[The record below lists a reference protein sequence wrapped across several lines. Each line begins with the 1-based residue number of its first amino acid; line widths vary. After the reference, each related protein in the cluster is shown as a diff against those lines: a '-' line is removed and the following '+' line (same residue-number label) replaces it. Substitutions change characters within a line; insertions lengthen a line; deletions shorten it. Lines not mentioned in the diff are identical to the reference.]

1 MTALVYSG
9 LQKEA
14 SDSSH
19 LVIGSSWHGP
29 GIGFPHVPM
38 EGNGQK
44 LFWQTPIGIYTL
56 DKNTQEE
63 VSIHAVGVREEKIAP
78 EQMPL
83 WT

>member
-1 MTALVYSG
+1 
-9 LQKEA
+9 
-14 SDSSH
+14 
-19 LVIGSSWHGP
+19 
-29 GIGFPHVPM
+29 M

-63 VSIHAVGVREEKIAP
+63 VPIHAVGVREEKIAP